1 MMAWKTLDDLDVTG
15 RRVLVRVDFNVPL
28 AANEAGHIQVTDDTR
43 IRGAL
48 PTIRAIMDRGGT
60 AILMTHAGR
69 PKGKP
74 VPELSVRPMAERL
87 SVLLGMPVAVSPETA
102 GPQAEEVVADADPGD
117 VVLLENTRFQDGETA
132 NDPAF
137 SRALARLGDVYVND
151 AFGTA
156 HRAHASTVGVAELMP
171 ERAAGYLMDRELKTL
186 RRLVDAPEKPFV
198 AVVGGAKVSDKIAL
212 LESLLGVASTV
223 LVGGAMAYTFLRAKG
238 VKTGLSL
245 VEEDRLEMASD
256 LLSRAEGRIHLP
268 EDHVVAPEF
277 RADAPHR
284 TVSGDIPATMM
295 GLDIGPE
302 TRAQYAA
309 IVREARTVVWNGPMG
324 VFEMKPFAAG
334 TNAMAQA
341 LVGAT
346 GIGAFTVVGGGD
358 SVAAITGA
366 GLEDRVSHVSTG
378 GGAMLE
384 FLEGK
389 QLPGVAV
396 LETNTSPDR
405 G

>member
-1 MMAWKTLDDLDVTG
+1 MAWKTLDDLDLKG

-28 AANEAGHIQVTDDTR
+28 AADESGDMHVTDDTR

-48 PTIRAIMDRGGT
+48 PTIQAVTERGGT

-74 VPELSVRPMAERL
+74 DPKLSVRPMAERL
-87 SVLLGMPVAVSPETA
+87 SVLLGSPVAVAPTTIGPE
-102 GPQAEEVVADADPGD
+102 AETVVADAGPGD
-117 VVLLENTRFQDGETA
+117 VVLLENTRFQDEETA
-132 NDPAF
+132 NDPDF
-137 SRALARLGDVYVND
+137 SAALARLCDVYVND

-156 HRAHASTVGVAELMP
+156 HRAHASTEGVARIMP

-198 AVVGGAKVSDKIAL
+198 AIVGGAKVSDKIAL
-212 LESLLGVASTV
+212 LESLLEVASSV
-223 LVGGAMAYTFLRAKG
+223 LVGGAMAYTFLKAQG
-238 VKTGLSL
+238 AETGTSL
-245 VEEDRLEMASD
+245 VEEDRLDMARD
-256 LLSRAEGRIHLP
+256 LLRRADGRIHLP
-268 EDHVVAPEF
+268 TDHVVAPEF
-277 RADAPHR
+277 SADAPFQ
-284 TVSGDIPATMM
+284 TVSGDIPAGMM

-302 TRAQYAA
+302 TRTRYAA
-309 IVREARTVVWNGPMG
+309 LIREARTVVWNGPMG
-324 VFEMKPFAAG
+324 VFEMEPYAAG
-334 TNAMAQA
+334 THAIAQA

-346 GIGAFTVVGGGD
+346 EIGAFTVVGGGD

-366 GLEDRVSHVSTG
+366 GLEDKVSHVSTG

-389 QLPGVAV
+389 TLPGVAI
-396 LETNTSPDR
+396 LETL
-405 G
+405 